1 MPRDRPCTTPLAD
14 TEPTAGFVLV
24 HVPPEL
30 PVEDRAVVAAT
41 QTLAVPVIDPA
52 ETTGLT
58 VITAVAAVV
67 PQPLVTA

>member
-1 MPRDRPCTTPLAD
+1 MD
-14 TEPTAGFVLV
+14 TEPTAGLVLV

-30 PVEDRAVVAAT
+30 PVEDKAVVAAT

-52 ETTGLT
+52 DAIELT
-58 VITAVAAVV
+58 VIIAVAAAI